1 MAFKGI
7 GLRSNR
13 AQVCQM
19 SQTLN
24 GRKTVT
30 DNIVITEMS
39 FYFLKWT
46 EVG

>member
-1 MAFKGI
+1 MTFKGI

-13 AQVCQM
+13 AQICQM
-19 SQTLN
+19 SQSLN

-30 DNIVITEMS
+30 DKIVITEMS

-46 EVG
+46 EEG